1 MLRQM
6 KKVLFPLF
14 VSFSVLLA
22 SCASSS
28 VGSYRKT
35 PRINEGISRK
45 QLASESYCFI
55 RLYDVIYKS
64 TFAPGNFIRRPIR
77 IVGTA
82 DDGVAYVHSAMSTKL
97 KDESFIGVSLTSESN
112 MVQFESVND
121 PGENKYMNSLE
132 YPKCRCIVL
141 AVPCK
146 DQDVENVNR
155 LLDYVLSHD
164 TIYGISR
171 IIAAP
176 FYHWGNLDNYSHSR
190 NFPIE
195 FAFDSIPL
203 QKEPGDVFHTNNFV
217 CSTLIAYILQNAV
230 ERYRVDY
237 LINRQHFAGYTPVD
251 LYYLDGCFELFE
263 CAFDEYDGVLEAFVS
278 RYPEFKKYAE

>member
-1 MLRQM
+1 M
-6 KKVLFPLF
+6 KKVLLPLLLF
-14 VSFSVLLA
+14 FSLLFA
-22 SCASSS
+22 SCASST
-28 VGSYRKT
+28 VGAYKRL
-35 PRINEGISRK
+35 PRINENISAR
-45 QLASESYCFI
+45 QLSSESYCFI
-55 RLYDVIYKS
+55 RLYNVIYKS

-82 DDGVAYVHSAMSTKL
+82 DDGIAYVHSAMSTKL
-97 KDESFIGVSLTSESN
+97 KDDSFIGISLSSERN
-112 MVQFESVND
+112 MVQFESVKD
-121 PGENKYMNSLE
+121 PGENKYMNTLD
-132 YPKCRCIVL
+132 YPKCRCLVL

-146 DQDVENVNR
+146 NLDVENVKR
-155 LLDYVLSHD
+155 LIDYVLSND
-164 TIYGISR
+164 TTYGISR

-176 FYHWGNLDNYSHSR
+176 FYHWGNLDNYRHSR

-203 QKEPGDVFHTNNFV
+203 QKEPEEIFHTNNFV
-217 CSTLIAYILQNAV
+217 CSTLIAYILQNSV

-263 CAFDEYDGVLEAFVS
+263 CSFDDYDGVLESFVTKYS
-278 RYPEFKKYAE
+278 EFKKYAE